1 MVACCNRMRQCD
13 ERSQKR
19 DLRRDSIEEGD
30 ASCETRNDRLHTAK
44 YRHRKRRMRGG
55 ERRRARYRLKQAVF
69 SPTMYAIAADMI
81 PMMVPHHEPEKP
93 AAPNGKAG
101 FQAWNT
107 VPSFSRQQHLTE
119 KAGFLARKQLP
130 LLLSLRRCL
139 SLGGGLA
146 TRVAGLSS
154 SVLPSLLP
162 LFSAFPRLPLS
173 FLPSCLLP
181 VIPSSLQPSYP
192 CLLRFMH
199 PLGTYQS

>member
-1 MVACCNRMRQCD
+1 MRHGELSVDTTRAPVTLGLRENMVACCNRMRQCD

-119 KAGFLARKQLP
+119 RQ
-130 LLLSLRRCL
+130 
-139 SLGGGLA
+139 
-146 TRVAGLSS
+146 
-154 SVLPSLLP
+154 
-162 LFSAFPRLPLS
+162 AFWLEN
-173 FLPSCLLP
+173 SCLCC
-181 VIPSSLQPSYP
+181 SL
-192 CLLRFMH
+192 
-199 PLGTYQS
+199 